1 MNDNQFYLNEFYK
14 TKLEEY
20 SEEIKNYKKV
30 IEFENNIKE
39 KNQPVELA
47 ANFLFPISLSLYLI
61 LFISINIFFNTLFIF
76 SLISFILSFPF
87 WALATI
93 VILIFY
99 EKSICNIFNP
109 VFMKKVKPYFMK
121 KLKPDFVSNKCYYN
135 MFDTG
140 FKYYVNYIVPSRI
153 IIDEKN
159 YNNLFMK
166 LNFSNE
172 EIDKILHLK
181 KFSLNNNQPNISLLE
196 FKQLMNM
203 VGNYKLEYFTKL
215 YDI

>member
-1 MNDNQFYLNEFYK
+1 
-14 TKLEEY
+14 
-20 SEEIKNYKKV
+20 
-30 IEFENNIKE
+30 
-39 KNQPVELA
+39 
-47 ANFLFPISLSLYLI
+47 
-61 LFISINIFFNTLFIF
+61 
-76 SLISFILSFPF
+76 
-87 WALATI
+87 
-93 VILIFY
+93 
-99 EKSICNIFNP
+99 
-109 VFMKKVKPYFMK
+109 MKKVKPYFMK

-172 EIDKILHLK
+172 EIDKILRLK

-203 VGNYKLEYFTKL
+203 VGNYKIEYFTEL